1 MCLSQ
6 DLAFLKKKKLIDSG
20 NRHWEREAEISS
32 YNFSSYNFSVV
43 MFFWKE
49 EWAFVIQSLY

>member
-43 MFFWKE
+43 MFF
-49 EWAFVIQSLY
+49 